1 MQGRNCTNEAV
12 SAFFCTFLLKFQ
24 NKFVILPMEMK
35 KQVFQATK
43 KNNNDSYNDSS
54 D

>member
-1 MQGRNCTNEAV
+1 MQGRSCTNEAV
-12 SAFFCTFLLKFQ
+12 LAFFCTFIWLFQ
-24 NKFVILPMEMK
+24 KNFVILPMEMK